1 MRRIPVLVAVIA
13 GVLALTG
20 CSNDPNPN
28 SSTKANYEGTR
39 FAVTKAGQGFG
50 VDGCEITVHRVTTGN
65 LDSLPDFTLATA
77 KCPTATVTSIENHEG
92 KVSRNT
98 VVVKPAA
105 PVFNTQNAEADA
117 ATHAVGAVQAQQSA
131 TRRAAAARAARVEE
145 LRVQVARLS
154 AQIEQ
159 LEQQS
164 Q

>member
-1 MRRIPVLVAVIA
+1 MRRSTLLVPAFI
-13 GVLALTG
+13 GLLALAS

-39 FAVTKAGQGFG
+39 FAVTKAGPNLD
-50 VDGCEITVHRVTTGN
+50 VDGCQVSVHRVTTGN

-77 KCPTATVTSIENHEG
+77 KCATATVASIEDHEG

-98 VVVKPAA
+98 VVVTPVA
-105 PVFNTQNAEADA
+105 PVFDTQNDAAEA
-117 ATHAVGAVQAQQSA
+117 ATQAQKQA
-131 TRRAAAARAARVEE
+131 IARRAAAMSRAARVED
-145 LRVQVARLS
+145 LRAQVAHLS

-164 Q
+164 QR